1 MNSNVEN
8 PNKKAG
14 EKRKSIIST
23 TSAERRSSITGL
35 SDDSFYIEN
44 STPVMASSGDEDKI
58 NIEAL
63 GVRVECSTCNVR
75 LGPQAMTMHLQ
86 GKPHLKKVEHLLMED
101 SKFNWCP
108 VCSVQLSSL
117 KQAFSHCMSKQ
128 HCEKLLKQQGVD
140 LQAQIHPKRKHMVA
154 IWDSSNSNNSR
165 NQFIPVNKR
174 CIKQFIKVLAGS

>member
-1 MNSNVEN
+1 MNSIDQ
-8 PNKKAG
+8 KKIG

-23 TSAERRSSITGL
+23 TSGERRGSMTGNL

-58 NIEAL
+58 NLEAL

-140 LQAQIHPKRKHMVA
+140 LDGQNKKRKHMDKMLDKYNPKQ
-154 IWDSSNSNNSR
+154 IINSMW
-165 NQFIPVNKR
+165 VNKQ
-174 CIKQFIKVLAGS
+174 CIKQFTKPER